1 MMSDKA
7 VMTQMTNPFTRLLRK
22 FVGNR
27 RGVAAIEF
35 AFIAPLL
42 LTMYFVTMEIAP
54 AIDANKK
61 VGRSASMIAD
71 LVTQQQSI
79 SKTEVEAIM
88 AIGEATLRPYNRTNL
103 KVIITAIE
111 ITDEEAP
118 EVRVFWSR
126 KMVGGVFSQDAAK
139 GTVTE
144 VPPALRIRNSFLV
157 RVQSELE
164 YRPMIT
170 WTADQKATTGLLA
183 AFDKINMKETYYLRP
198 RMSTSIDCPT
208 CAS

>member
-1 MMSDKA
+1 MFDKA
-7 VMTQMTNPFTRLLRK
+7 AVMQMAGPFRSLMRK
-22 FVGNR
+22 FVGSR

-88 AIGEATLRPYNRTNL
+88 AIGEATLRPYSRTKL
-103 KVIITAIE
+103 KAIVTAIR
-111 ITDEEAP
+111 ITDEETP
-118 EVRVFWSR
+118 RVLVVWSR
-126 KMVGGVFSQDAAK
+126 KMVDGAFSQDAVK
-139 GTVTE
+139 DTVTT
-144 VPPALRIRNSFLV
+144 VPPALQIKGSFLV

-164 YRPMIT
+164 YQPIIT
-170 WTADQKATTGLLA
+170 WTADEKVATGLLA
-183 AFDKINMKETYYLRP
+183 AFDKIGMKETYYLRP
-198 RMSTSIDCPT
+198 RMSTTIECPT